1 MIWDLPIS
9 VEIDG
14 TMHKIRNRCDYRVI
28 LDVIAA
34 LNDQELAIENRVQ
47 CALIIFYEDLSQIT
61 NFDVATQEMFR
72 IINYG
77 ETEQSDQEKPQMMD
91 WEKDFKN
98 IAPPVSRIL
107 GYDIRTPDKYTHWW
121 SFLGGYMEIGECLF
135 ATVVSIRQ
143 KLRKGKKLEKWEQE
157 FFNENRDMVILPTK
171 YTKEEEEF
179 LALFE

>member
-1 MIWDLPIS
+1 MTWDLPIS

-14 TMHKIRNRCDYRVI
+14 IEHNIRNRCDYRVI

-34 LNDQELAIENRVQ
+34 LNDQELEIESRVE
-47 CALIIFYEDLSQIT
+47 CALIIFFEDISAIT
-61 NFDVATQEMFR
+61 NLDAATQEMFR

-77 ETEQSDQEKPQMMD
+77 EVEQSDQEKPQMMD

-135 ATVVSIRQ
+135 ATVVAIRQ
-143 KLRKGKKLEKWEQE
+143 KIRKGKKLEKWEQE
-157 FFNENRDMVILPTK
+157 FVNENRDMVILPTK

>member
-1 MIWDLPIS
+1 MTWNLPIS

-14 TMHKIRNRCDYRVI
+14 AVHNIRNRCDYRVV

-34 LNDQELAIENRVQ
+34 LNDQELEIENRVQ
-47 CALIIFYEDLSQIT
+47 CALFIFYEDISGIT
-61 NFDVATQEMFR
+61 NLDEAIQEMFR

-77 ETEQSDQEKPQMMD
+77 EVEKTEQEKPQMMD

-107 GYDIRTPDKYTHWW
+107 GYDIRTPGKYTHWW

-171 YTKEEEEF
+171 YTKEEEKL